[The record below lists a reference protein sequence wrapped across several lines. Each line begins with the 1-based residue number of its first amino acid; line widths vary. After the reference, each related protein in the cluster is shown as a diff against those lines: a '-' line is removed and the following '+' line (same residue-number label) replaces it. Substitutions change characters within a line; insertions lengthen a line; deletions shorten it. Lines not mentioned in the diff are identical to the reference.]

1 MLALASFA
9 QQLGITVGT
18 SAGKAGFITA
28 MYIVLVPLLS
38 LLLFRRKPTLLLAGS
53 VALAVAGLYFLSV
66 TEAFT
71 IAAGDL
77 IIMLCALL
85 YAGHILVIDR
95 FSPHL
100 DGIHMSCIQ
109 FLAAAV
115 ISGAGMFAAERSSL
129 PGIAM
134 CLLPLLY
141 AGLFSSAAGY
151 TLQILAQKDADPTV
165 VSILLSLESVF
176 AVIGGA
182 LLLGER
188 MGVRELL
195 GCALM
200 MAAVVLAQLPGAS
213 GETASS

>member
-1 MLALASFA
+1 
-9 QQLGITVGT
+9 V
-18 SAGKAGFITA
+18 
-28 MYIVLVPLLS
+28 V
-38 LLLFRRKPTLLLAGS
+38 
-53 VALAVAGLYFLSV
+53 LAVGGLYFLSV

-71 IAAGDL
+71 VAAGDL
-77 IIMLCALL
+77 IVMLCALL

-115 ISGAGMFAAERSSL
+115 ISGVGMFAAERSSL

-151 TLQILAQKDADPTV
+151 TLQILAQKGADPTV

-200 MAAVVLAQLPGAS
+200 MAAVILAQLPGAS
-213 GETASS
+213 GEQRQSGES

>member
-1 MLALASFA
+1 M
-9 QQLGITVGT
+9 
-18 SAGKAGFITA
+18 
-28 MYIVLVPLLS
+28 
-38 LLLFRRKPTLLLAGS
+38 LFRS
-53 VALAVAGLYFLSV
+53 
-66 TEAFT
+66 
-71 IAAGDL
+71 
-77 IIMLCALL
+77 
-85 YAGHILVIDR
+85 
-95 FSPHL
+95 L

-115 ISGAGMFAAERSSL
+115 ISGAGMFAAERSTL

-213 GETASS
+213 GETAPS